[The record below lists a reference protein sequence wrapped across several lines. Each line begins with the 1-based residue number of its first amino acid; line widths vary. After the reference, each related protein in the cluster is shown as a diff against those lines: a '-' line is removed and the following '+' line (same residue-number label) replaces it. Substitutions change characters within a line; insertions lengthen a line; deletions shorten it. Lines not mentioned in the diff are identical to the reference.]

1 MLRNINRLLRRTQ
14 VPLRPSI
21 RTFSLSSARFSDDD
35 DRKFKNDPEVKK
47 ILSKIQEDFKPPD
60 KNGDSD
66 PKSGKNVRDLLSEL
80 YGDAELANSNESEK
94 KEKESKFSSVGE
106 TSNQA
111 EFIYLTRDFQED
123 MWSTRTPTTE

>member
-1 MLRNINRLLRRTQ
+1 M
-14 VPLRPSI
+14 
-21 RTFSLSSARFSDDD
+21 
-35 DRKFKNDPEVKK
+35 
-47 ILSKIQEDFKPPD
+47 
-60 KNGDSD
+60 
-66 PKSGKNVRDLLSEL
+66 RDLLSEL

-123 MWSTRTPTTE
+123 MWSTRTPTIE